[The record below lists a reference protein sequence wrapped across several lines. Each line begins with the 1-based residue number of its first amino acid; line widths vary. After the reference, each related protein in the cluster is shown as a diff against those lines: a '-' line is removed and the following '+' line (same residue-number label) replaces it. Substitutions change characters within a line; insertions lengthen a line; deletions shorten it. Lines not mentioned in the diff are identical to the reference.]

1 MIDNLPTSISL
12 TFGLT
17 TIVTLLL
24 FVWTIRNSNSEHT
37 RKKAT
42 PIFIGMT
49 IWLIIQAVLTLK
61 NIYNSDTNSF
71 PPKIIL
77 AGVLPTILTIISLFT
92 TSKGK
97 QFIDSLPL
105 KNLTYLNVVRIPVE
119 IVLFWL
125 FLNKAIP
132 ELMTF
137 EGRNF
142 DILAGISAPI
152 ISYFGLTK
160 TKLNRQTILIW
171 NFICLGLLVNIVVNA
186 LFSTPSPIQ
195 KFAFDQPNIAILN
208 FPFSWLPT
216 FIVPIVLFG
225 HLSSIRQLIKTRTI
239 GIKKCNNCF
248 EREYKSFQSEKE
260 WLAFDIELTKKLGSN
275 KIKNIEFSQDGVR
288 NKDKGEYIYECLACM
303 QKWKL
308 KDPDYSFRGYFLKT
322 K

>member
-1 MIDNLPTSISL
+1 MIENLPTYIAM

-17 TIVTLLL
+17 TVATLLL
-24 FVWTIRNSNSEHT
+24 FIWTIRNSNSEQT

-42 PIFIGMT
+42 PIFIGLT
-49 IWLIIQAVLTLK
+49 IWLTIQAVLTFK

-71 PPKIIL
+71 PPKIMLI
-77 AGVLPTILTIISLFT
+77 GIVPTILTIISLFV

-105 KNLTYLNVVRIPVE
+105 KNLTYLNIVRIPVE

-142 DILAGISAPI
+142 DILAGITAPFI
-152 ISYFGLTK
+152 AYFGLI
-160 TKLNRQTILIW
+160 KLKISRKGILIW
-171 NFICLGLLVNIVVNA
+171 NFICLGLLINIVVNA
-186 LFSTPSPIQ
+186 LFSAPSPIQ
-195 KFAFDQPNIAILN
+195 KFAFEQPNIAILN

-225 HLSSIRQLIKTRTI
+225 HLTSIRQLL
-239 GIKKCNNCF
+239 N
-248 EREYKSFQSEKE
+248 
-260 WLAFDIELTKKLGSN
+260 
-275 KIKNIEFSQDGVR
+275 
-288 NKDKGEYIYECLACM
+288 
-303 QKWKL
+303 
-308 KDPDYSFRGYFLKT
+308 LKT
-322 K
+322 DEKTKENKTTNG